1 MMQAAYT
8 LHDELTRR
16 RELLARTTLL
26 RGCPPAAL
34 DDLARRIV
42 VRVRP
47 ADTLILAQDE
57 PADSLYLVA
66 VGHVQVTIVGDSGRE
81 LTVAQLG
88 PGEFFGEQAL
98 LPETAQ
104 AANVSAIDDVTLL
117 LLGRDAF
124 LEHLKLHPTTA
135 VNLALTLSRRMATAT
150 RTIGELAL
158 ENVESRLV
166 RTLERLAR
174 AQGGVTDAGLVL
186 HSRPTHQELASLVG
200 TCRETITRMLTS
212 LTRRG
217 LLVSRGAQL
226 TLAPALYRRAA

>member
-1 MMQAAYT
+1 MMQAAYA
-8 LHDELTRR
+8 LQDELNRR
-16 RELLARTTLL
+16 RELLGRMSLL

-34 DDLARRIV
+34 EDLARRIV

-47 ADTLILAQDE
+47 AETLILAQDE
-57 PADSLYLVA
+57 PADSLYLIA
-66 VGHVQVTIVGDSGRE
+66 AGQVQVTIVGDSGRE
-81 LTVAQLG
+81 LIVAQLG
-88 PGEFFGEQAL
+88 PGEIFGEQAL
-98 LPETAQ
+98 LSETVQ
-104 AANVSAIDDVTLL
+104 AANVSAVDDVTLL
-117 LLGRDAF
+117 LLGREAF
-124 LEHLKLHPTTA
+124 LEHLKLHPSTA

-174 AQGGVTDAGLVL
+174 AQGGMTAAGLVL
-186 HSRPTHQELASLVG
+186 QSRPTHQELASLVG

-217 LLVSRGAQL
+217 LLISRGAQL
-226 TLAPALYRRAA
+226 TLAPALLRRAA

>member
-1 MMQAAYT
+1 MIQAAYT
-8 LHDELTRR
+8 LQDELSRR
-16 RELLARTTLL
+16 RGLLGRISLL

-34 DDLARRIV
+34 EDLARRIQ

-47 ADTLILAQDE
+47 AETLLLAQAE
-57 PADSLYLVA
+57 PADSLYFIA
-66 VGHVQVTIVGDSGRE
+66 AGHVRVIIVGDSGRE

-98 LPETAQ
+98 LSQTVQ
-104 AANVSAIDDVTLL
+104 AANVSALDDVTLL
-117 LLGRDAF
+117 QLGRDAF
-124 LEHLKLHPTTA
+124 LEHLRLYPTTA
-135 VNLALTLSRRMATAT
+135 LNLALALSRRVDAAT

-174 AQGGVTDAGLVL
+174 AQGAVTSEGLVL
-186 HSRPTHQELASLVG
+186 QGRPTHQELASLVG

-217 LLVSRGAQL
+217 LLISSGARL
-226 TLAPALYRRAA
+226 TLAPELLRRAA

>member
-1 MMQAAYT
+1 MMQAAYA
-8 LHDELTRR
+8 LQDELTRR
-16 RELLARTTLL
+16 RELLGRMSLL

-34 DDLARRIV
+34 EDLARRIV

-57 PADSLYLVA
+57 PADSLYLIA
-66 VGHVQVTIVGDSGRE
+66 AGQVQITIVGDSGRE
-81 LTVAQLG
+81 LIVAQLG
-88 PGEFFGEQAL
+88 PGEIFGEQAL
-98 LPETAQ
+98 LSETVQ
-104 AANVSAIDDVTLL
+104 AANVSAVDDVTLL
-117 LLGRDAF
+117 LLGREAF

-174 AQGGVTDAGLVL
+174 AQGGMTAAGLVL
-186 HSRPTHQELASLVG
+186 QSRPTHQELASLVG

-217 LLVSRGAQL
+217 LLISRGAQL
-226 TLAPALYRRAA
+226 TLAPALLRRAA

>member
-16 RELLARTTLL
+16 RELLGRMTLL
-26 RGCPPAAL
+26 RGCTPAAL

-57 PADSLYLVA
+57 PADSLYLIASGSVE
-66 VGHVQVTIVGDSGRE
+66 VTIVGDSGRE

-104 AANVSAIDDVTLL
+104 VANVNAVDDVTLL
-117 LLGRDAF
+117 LLGREAF
-124 LEHLKLHPTTA
+124 LEHLKLHPATA

-174 AQGGVTDAGLVL
+174 AQGGMTTDGLVL
-186 HSRPTHQELASLVG
+186 HGRPTHQELASLVG

-217 LLVSRGAQL
+217 LLISRGAQL
-226 TLAPALYRRAA
+226 TLAPALLRRAA